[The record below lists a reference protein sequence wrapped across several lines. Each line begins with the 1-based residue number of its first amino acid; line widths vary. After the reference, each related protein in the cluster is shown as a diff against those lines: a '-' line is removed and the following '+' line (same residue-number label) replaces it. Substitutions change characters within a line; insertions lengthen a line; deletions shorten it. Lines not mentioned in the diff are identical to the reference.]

1 MALVLNTNSYVT
13 IAEAETY
20 FETRIDSSEW
30 FEASNDVQEQALVTA
45 TQLIDDR
52 SWIGIAVSP
61 SQALAW
67 PRKEAI
73 YYDPRMG
80 QDITIAEDEVPSKV
94 KFAVYEQALH
104 LLQNEDL
111 IAQKTQ
117 TFESISIGSISLSD
131 SNN

>member
-13 IAEAETY
+13 IAEADAY
-20 FETRIDSSEW
+20 FETRIDSAEW
-30 FEASNDVQEQALVTA
+30 ESSTDDIKEQALVTA

-52 SWIGIAVSP
+52 HWIGLAVSP

-80 QDITIAEDEVPSKV
+80 QDITIAENEVPTKV
-94 KFAVYEQALH
+94 KIAVYEQALH
-104 LLQNEDL
+104 LLQNED
-111 IAQKTQ
+111 
-117 TFESISIGSISLSD
+117 
-131 SNN
+131 